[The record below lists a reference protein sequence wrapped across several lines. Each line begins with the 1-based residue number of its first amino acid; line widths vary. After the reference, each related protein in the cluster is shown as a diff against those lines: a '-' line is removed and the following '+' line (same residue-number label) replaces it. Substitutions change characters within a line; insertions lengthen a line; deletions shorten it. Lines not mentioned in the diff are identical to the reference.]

1 MPNTSSI
8 WHDFWLVLTLQA
20 GYASRWVL
28 VAATLLGA
36 SCGVIGAFAVLRK
49 RAMMSDALS
58 HATLPGIA
66 SAYLAWTLIGRDGRS
81 LPVLLLGAAASGVAG
96 VVVAQ
101 AIVRFSRLKEDA
113 AIGAVLSVFFGVG
126 VVLMSIIQTLNT
138 GTQGGLHH
146 FILGQAAAMT
156 SDDAKLIAIAGS
168 SCVLIAIVMHKEFRL
183 VTFDPAFAKVQG
195 WPVNLL
201 DLLMMG
207 LVVVVTV
214 VGLQAVGVVLIVAL
228 LVTPAAAARLWT
240 DRLGRMLWIASLI
253 GALSAYSGVAISAV
267 VPDAPTGAVIVL
279 CAGVAF
285 VFSLLAAPRRGL
297 IARAVEFARLRQ
309 RIAAEHALDAMLD
322 ADGGLLDQV
331 QISRAVPSSIARS
344 MLPATLIRL
353 GWAQKNNGQVR
364 LTDSGRARAQ
374 AQRDAIS
381 AWHGYLDLEG
391 LPHPGGDR
399 PSADV
404 VEHVLS
410 PRMIE
415 EIRRA
420 TARIDH
426 QGDRT

>member
-1 MPNTSSI
+1 MPPAPDK
-8 WHDFWLVLTLQA
+8 WHDLWLVLTLQG

-28 VAATLLGA
+28 IAATLLGG
-36 SCGVIGAFAVLRK
+36 SCGVIGTFAVLRK

-66 SAYLAWTLIGRDGRS
+66 TAYLLWTALGRDGRS
-81 LPVLLLGAAASGVAG
+81 LPVLLLGAAISGVIG
-96 VVVAQ
+96 VLVTQ

-126 VVLMSIIQTLNT
+126 VVLMSIIQTLAT

-156 SDDAKLIAIAGS
+156 SDDAKLIAIVGS
-168 SCVLIAIVMHKEFRL
+168 ACVLVAIVMHKEFRL
-183 VTFDPAFAKVQG
+183 VTFDPAFASVQG
-195 WPVNLL
+195 WPVNLI
-201 DLLMMG
+201 DLVMMA
-207 LVVVVTV
+207 LVVIVTV

-240 DRLGRMLWIASLI
+240 ERLGRTIWIASMI
-253 GALSAYSGVAISAV
+253 GAISAYVGVAISAV

-279 CAGVAF
+279 CAGAAF
-285 VFSLLAAPRRGL
+285 IVSLLAAPRRGL
-297 IARAVEFARLRQ
+297 VARAIEFSRLRQ
-309 RIAAEHALDAMLD
+309 RIAAEHALDSMID
-322 ADGGLLDQV
+322 SADGSLDPAK
-331 QISRAVPSSIARS
+331 ISGAVTSPLARAFLPS
-344 MLPATLIRL
+344 TLIRL
-353 GWAQKNNGQVR
+353 GWAAQRDGKLQ
-364 LTDSGRARAQ
+364 LTEAGRARAN
-374 AQRDAIS
+374 AQRDAIA
-381 AWHGYLDLEG
+381 AWHGYLDRTG
-391 LPHPGGDR
+391 LPHPGGER

-420 TARIDH
+420 TARLDT
-426 QGDRT
+426 GAKA